1 MNYDDLTT
9 LKHVYDIIN
18 SVRMRNKGKTIC
30 ASLEATQE
38 NLIDAVSSDI
48 IAWFTKDNTR
58 YDDNGNAIGGTV
70 QPIPFAPV
78 PIPKG

>member
-9 LKHVYDIIN
+9 LKHVFDTIN
-18 SVRMRNKGKTIC
+18 GVYMRNKDKPIC
-30 ASLEATQE
+30 ASLEAAQE

-58 YDDNGNAIGGTV
+58 YDDNGNAIGGTIYPV
-70 QPIPFAPV
+70 PFAPV
-78 PIPKG
+78 QISKG

>member
-9 LKHVYDIIN
+9 LKHVYDTIN
-18 SVRMRNKGKTIC
+18 SVHMRNKGKPIC
-30 ASLEATQE
+30 ASLEAAQE

-48 IAWFTKDNTR
+48 IAWFTKDNTS
-58 YDDNGNAIGGTV
+58 YDDNGNAIGCTIHPV
-70 QPIPFAPV
+70 PFAPV